1 MRIRFWGA
9 AGEVTGSC
17 YEVEC
22 GDRRF
27 LVDCGVHQGANEDER
42 NREPFPFP
50 VEGLDAV
57 FLTHAHMDHSGR
69 IPYLVRKGF
78 VGPVWTTPA
87 TARLVEILW
96 NDSVR
101 LMKEE
106 AEWRTRKAVRRGLPP
121 VVPLYDEKD
130 VDKALKLL
138 RPTDWDTETAAADGV
153 VFSLHDAGHILGSSS
168 IVFNLKEG
176 DRATRLVF
184 SGDL

>member
-17 YEVEC
+17 YEMEC
-22 GDRRF
+22 GERRF

-78 VGPVWTTPA
+78 AGPVWTTPA

-106 AEWRTRKAVRRGLPP
+106 AEWRTRKAVR
-121 VVPLYDEKD
+121 
-130 VDKALKLL
+130 
-138 RPTDWDTETAAADGV
+138 
-153 VFSLHDAGHILGSSS
+153 
-168 IVFNLKEG
+168 
-176 DRATRLVF
+176 
-184 SGDL
+184 